1 MIINELSMSTSVKPN
16 GKEIHEDEL
25 YKDFNKY
32 MNKYRDDH
40 IEIYELSMYRTIHP
54 GFGIN
59 WSTLGT
65 QPVSIAKN
73 FVKAL
78 NAAIKDVE
86 ILNKKYEGTKI
97 VMNKD

>member
-1 MIINELSMSTSVKPN
+1 MKHHILLNLI
-16 GKEIHEDEL
+16 EDEL
-25 YKDFNKY
+25 YKDYNKY

-40 IEIYELSMYRTIHP
+40 IEIYELSMYGTIHP

-59 WSTLGT
+59 WSAIGT
-65 QPVSIAKN
+65 QPVSVVKN

-86 ILNKKYEGTKI
+86 MLNKKYEGTKI
-97 VMNKD
+97 IMDKD